1 MKKHRTVWGLVAVVA
16 GVALLLGGV
25 ATASNMGFKFVPQ
38 IPGTAGNN
46 AFNLSLPWN
55 NNYTDAK
62 SLFND
67 LGAGIQKVVKFE
79 ATSKYTTW
87 AGPSGGVNFPVVKG
101 SSYIV
106 FGSGAG
112 QTPVIVGSHDPNFT
126 FNFTANQAY
135 NAAAPYHQ
143 TLTDAKGLY
152 NSIEASCPGSMSKLV
167 KFGSNSKVV
176 TWQGPSGGVNFNL
189 DLGMGV
195 IVYTKAA
202 CNGYVWPHY

>member
-67 LGAGIQKVVKFE
+67 LGAGIQRVARLEANSKF
-79 ATSKYTTW
+79 TSW
-87 AGPSGGVNFPVVKG
+87 NGPNGGNNFPIVKG
-101 SSYIV
+101 SAYLV
-106 FGSGAG
+106 YGSGAG

-126 FNFTANQAY
+126 FNFVAGQAY

-143 TLTDAKGLY
+143 TLTDAKGLF
-152 NSIEASCPGSMSKLV
+152 NSIAAACPGAVQRVTKI
-167 KFGSNSKVV
+167 GANSKF
-176 TWQGPSGGVNFNL
+176 TSWNGPNGGANFNL

-195 IVYTKAA
+195 VVYTGAP